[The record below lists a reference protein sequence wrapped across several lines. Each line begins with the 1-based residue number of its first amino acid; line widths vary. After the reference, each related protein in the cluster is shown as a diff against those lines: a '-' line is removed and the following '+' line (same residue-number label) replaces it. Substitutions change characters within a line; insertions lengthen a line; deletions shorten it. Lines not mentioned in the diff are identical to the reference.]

1 MKKYLIIIATPF
13 LLITACKDGGE
24 RKINLNQGASFT
36 AADTLPENPLLEKVL
51 TISVNT
57 KDSTMSTLYANRIA
71 REYATTHGDKKF
83 PPGAVLYQ
91 VTWKQ
96 KADSVWFG
104 ARIPKEIQSIERISY
119 TSNSPAMY
127 ELYEGRPLRRSN
139 IQPDTGRIASIVG
152 QRLAISPYF

>member
-1 MKKYLIIIATPF
+1 MKNYLMVIIAALF
-13 LLITACKDGGE
+13 LVTACKDGGK
-24 RKINLNQGASFT
+24 KINLNQGASFMAT
-36 AADTLPENPLLEKVL
+36 DTLPENPLLEKVL

-57 KDSTMSTLYANRIA
+57 KDSTMSTLYANKIA
-71 REYATTHGDKKF
+71 LKYTTTHGDKKF
-83 PPGAVLYQ
+83 PPGAVFYQ

-104 ARIPKEIQSIERISY
+104 ARIPKEIKSIERISY
-119 TSNSPAMY
+119 TSNSPAIY

-139 IQPDTGRIASIVG
+139 ILPDTGRIASIVG

>member
-1 MKKYLIIIATPF
+1 MKKYLIVIIAPLF
-13 LLITACKDGGE
+13 LVTACKDGDK
-24 RKINLNQGASFT
+24 KINLNQGASFMAT
-36 AADTLPENPLLEKVL
+36 DTLPENPLLEKVL
-51 TISVNT
+51 TVSVNT
-57 KDSTMSTLYANRIA
+57 KDSTMSTLYANKIA
-71 REYATTHGDKKF
+71 VEYATTHGDKKF

-104 ARIPKEIQSIERISY
+104 ARIPKEIQSIERIFY
-119 TSNSPAMY
+119 TSNSPAVY

-139 IQPDTGRIASIVG
+139 MQPDPGRIASIVE